1 MTSRILRIVILAI
14 LPVAGFGAGFVA
26 GIYALPI
33 LIEARSGSPAPA
45 LPPITAGS
53 RTGRFIRGLP
63 GSDPLHWGEGSL
75 RMTETE
81 LVFGEDVTL
90 APGPDY
96 RVYLTRRFVD
106 NKPDFLRIKAE
117 AVEIGRVQKFSGPL
131 VFSVPEGL
139 DTDAYDNALVWCEA
153 FSMFITSARLD

>member
-1 MTSRILRIVILAI
+1 MNSRILRLAI
-14 LPVAGFGAGFVA
+14 LAVLPLAGFGAGFAA

-33 LIEARSGSPAPA
+33 LIAARNDGAVPA
-45 LPPITAGS
+45 LPAATADS
-53 RTGRFIRGLP
+53 RTGRFLRDLP
-63 GSDPLHWGEGSL
+63 GSDPLHWGEGRL
-75 RMTETE
+75 RMSETA
-81 LVFGEDVTL
+81 LVFEADVVL

-106 NKPDFLRIKAE
+106 DKPGFLRIKAE
-117 AVEIGRVQKFSGPL
+117 AVEIGRVQTFTGPL
-131 VFSVPEGL
+131 VFPIPEGT